1 VNLLHAVI
9 KRADALG
16 LTVFDA
22 GRSCS
27 LDAKSPLVRGSRGT
41 PREPPAAWYYFT
53 TRTFAVDLNC
63 F

>member
-1 VNLLHAVI
+1 MI